1 MAQDLH
7 QLKSLTK
14 KSWLASVIGWPRRL
28 AADPISPTVPPP
40 NNGAGNPQLI
50 PKPPTDPQS
59 KKI

>member
-50 PKPPTDPQS
+50 PKQ
-59 KKI
+59 